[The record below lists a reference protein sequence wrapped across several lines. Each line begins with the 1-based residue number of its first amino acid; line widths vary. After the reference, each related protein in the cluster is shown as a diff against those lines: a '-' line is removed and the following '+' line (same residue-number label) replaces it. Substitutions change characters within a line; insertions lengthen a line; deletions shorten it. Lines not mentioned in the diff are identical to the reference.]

1 MAIVTVAYDEDC
13 GACRWFADSLR
24 KLDRSHNLDFVPIQ
38 RADRLL
44 APVPKEERLDAMHAV
59 TDDGRVYTGGAALPV
74 LARAL
79 PGGRLLGAVAGA
91 SPAFTDR
98 VYPAAPGRPTTTRRP
113 PRAGG
118 CAVHPRPPADRSWTR
133 A

>member
-38 RADRLL
+38 RADWQL

-79 PGGRLLGAVAGA
+79 PGGRLLSAVAGA
-91 SPAFTDR
+91 SPTLTDR
-98 VYPAAPGRPTTTRRP
+98 VYRAAAGRRTTIGRLLG
-113 PRAGG
+113 ADA
-118 CAVHPRPPADRSWTR
+118 CAVDPSRLADRS
-133 A
+133 